1 MDFKESRNW
10 WPVYTNHSVITS
22 RPWSQE
28 VRGFSMSLNLLTF
41 KVIQSAV
48 WWLFSQHKSTDATD
62 LLDNVF
68 ALFLFPVT
76 CFPSFSFFYFSLQ
89 SSEQKQA
96 PVSSRASLPVQ
107 SQTRTTVSTLWFSSP
122 HSWSLSDSPPSFCFP
137 FCAAFDVLR
146 DPFENTTMVSE
157 VLSWSRVQVSRQ
169 VTQCRSVLLSRVEKG
184 SECQMCAF
192 VWVCLILRG
201 ESVPA
206 VNVLLGLVWNFYSG
220 ILSFPRV

>member
-1 MDFKESRNW
+1 MFLPFFSSQRHVFLHFPSSISPCSR
-10 WPVYTNHSVITS
+10 
-22 RPWSQE
+22 
-28 VRGFSMSLNLLTF
+28 LNRNKLQFLPELLF
-41 KVIQSAV
+41 QSNPKLGRLWV
-48 WWLFSQHKSTDATD
+48 HFD
-62 LLDNVF
+62 
-68 ALFLFPVT
+68 FLF
-76 CFPSFSFFYFSLQ
+76 FS
-89 SSEQKQA
+89 
-96 PVSSRASLPVQ
+96 
-107 SQTRTTVSTLWFSSP
+107 SSP
-122 HSWSLSDSPPSFCFP
+122 HSWSLSDSPPSFRFP
-137 FCAAFDVLR
+137 FCAALDVLR

-157 VLSWSRVQVSRQ
+157 VLSWLRVRVSRQ